1 MFHPLPKLRV
11 ASLPNKTIQLLISLL
26 ILFSLSLSIVFPA
39 FAQDKEVNP
48 PTNPNQINPQPNWG
62 EIKLIPQPDGSYKVT
77 PGDPATTDARIQQAG
92 CGPFSFACDLF
103 GSLLGLVGEGVI
115 AAINAG
121 YELGM
126 RFVPRMGLGSGCEQI
141 DSAAGVQKCADK
153 HAALLK
159 GGTVADVQDPGGLII
174 AASIADKSM
183 KMPVP
188 ISSSQYFA
196 SINPFKSVQA
206 ESGFEELSD
215 SGIIRIWRNFRNA
228 AYALMVVVLVIIGFL
243 IMIRFKL
250 DPRTS
255 VTAVNAIPRVVV
267 ALLLITFSFAIS
279 GLMIDIARLAAQLVG
294 RLIPINAG
302 DFVSQI
308 VIYLILTL
316 ATAFLLPGVG
326 PLVALGLLLI
336 LVVFLIAVLV
346 VLFFIIWKVLTRF
359 ATFIIFTVFSP
370 AILLLAALPG
380 QEGAALGFL
389 KRQFAAII
397 SIPAM
402 LMMLHLAFYVGI
414 GTFNGD
420 VRLPAPFAGALRGEF
435 GDATIGPLGLWM
447 VIQPIVAF
455 GMMFMTTKVPDIVDE
470 MFGIR
475 PLAPRAGIGPGVI
488 IGAPVGGLQTL
499 GQAGRTF
506 EGIGRVPTVG
516 PPMQDWIRR
525 QFGRFCLADNIN
537 IDTPQGS
544 VLITEI
550 KKGMGVW
557 TGDKFGQRVASVILK
572 VVRTPVPAGH
582 QVAHII
588 LADTRELFVTSG
600 HPTTD
605 GRTTADLSAGDLYE
619 GIKIV

>member
-115 AAINAG
+115 VAINAG

-302 DFVSQI
+302 DFISQL
-308 VIYLILTL
+308 VIYMMLTL
-316 ATAFLLPGVG
+316 ATSFLIPGVG
-326 PLVALGLLLI
+326 PLLALGLLLI
-336 LVVFLIAVLV
+336 LVVFLIALLI
-346 VLFFIIWKVLTRF
+346 VLFFIIWKVITRF
-359 ATFIIFTVFSP
+359 AMFIIMTIFAP

-389 KRQFAAII
+389 KRQFAAVI

-402 LMMLHLAFYVGI
+402 LMLLHLAFYIGI

-420 VRLPAPFAGALRGEF
+420 VQLPVPFARAE
-435 GDATIGPLGLWM
+435 DSAIGPLGLWL
-447 VIQPIVAF
+447 VVQPIVAF
-455 GMMFMTTKVPDIVDE
+455 GVMFMTTKVPDIVDE
-470 MFGIR
+470 MFGVKQ
-475 PLAPRAGIGPGVI
+475 LAPRAGIGPGAI
-488 IGAPVGGLQTL
+488 IGAPIGAMMFAGNVSRGATGIRSMATSYAYSGGIPGGIARAALRLPIIGTPQARTQVGVAPPEE
-499 GQAGRTF
+499 QARYRKRAL
-506 EGIGRVPTVG
+506 EER
-516 PPMQDWIRR
+516 RR
-525 QFGRFCLADNIN
+525 QGQP
-537 IDTPQGS
+537 TPAP
-544 VLITEI
+544 
-550 KKGMGVW
+550 
-557 TGDKFGQRVASVILK
+557 GDDSDQA
-572 VVRTPVPAGH
+572 P
-582 QVAHII
+582 
-588 LADTRELFVTSG
+588 
-600 HPTTD
+600 
-605 GRTTADLSAGDLYE
+605 
-619 GIKIV
+619 